1 MELFDFTMNT
11 GPELQHSQI
20 SRFFGAIV
28 VVAFSDCNRKDKP
41 LDSHDPGRFVEF
53 YMSQVD

>member
-28 VVAFSDCNRKDKP
+28 DIFRKVVAFSDCNRKDKP
-41 LDSHDPGRFVEF
+41 LDSHDPVT
-53 YMSQVD
+53 QADL